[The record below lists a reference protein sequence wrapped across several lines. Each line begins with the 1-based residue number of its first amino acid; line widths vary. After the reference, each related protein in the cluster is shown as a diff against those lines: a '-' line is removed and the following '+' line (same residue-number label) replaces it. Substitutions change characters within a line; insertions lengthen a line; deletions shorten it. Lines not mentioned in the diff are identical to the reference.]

1 MAVSELLN
9 TLHGELSA
17 NAKVLVDPTND
28 EFKVALQRWSDTDKK
43 VPGAIVLV
51 ASEEDIVKIVSRTP
65 PSRITI
71 HILTPPGEPRHQI
84 RRSICSQIRGP

>member
-28 EFKVALQRWSDTDKK
+28 EFQVALQRWSDTDKK
-43 VPGAIVLV
+43 IPGAIVVV
-51 ASEEDIVKIVSRTP
+51 ASEEDIVKTVSPTSVSKVDRV
-65 PSRITI
+65 
-71 HILTPPGEPRHQI
+71 
-84 RRSICSQIRGP
+84 